1 MATSGDYNFNLSTY
15 KIITGA
21 MRLISAI
28 QSGET
33 PPAEEYD
40 DALDALNGMMM
51 HFQASG
57 IHVWSEI
64 EAILFLQP
72 LQRTY
77 SIGIGSTD
85 HACPANDWLQ
95 TYLTNTAL
103 AGASSITVAATSDPR
118 NTILA
123 NDWIGILLDQQ
134 GQTPPQIFWT
144 RASGP
149 PSGSVVSLTTPLPSQ
164 ASQGA
169 RVIDYT
175 HDLVRPLKVPAGR
188 RLIFAGNTGIPPRIE
203 TPMAIYSRI
212 DYGSIPNKDTLGEI
226 TAFFYDPQLGM
237 GLMNVWPNPINVS
250 TAMTFTAQRPLQ
262 DFVSQRDNADLPVE
276 WISCLRYNLAVEL
289 APEYDVPAE
298 RFGIIQAIAGA
309 KLATCSSWD
318 REPESIYFGV
328 GNYPDTRNT

>member
-1 MATSGDYNFNLSTY
+1 MATSGDYSWNPPSY

-40 DALDALNGMMM
+40 DALDALNGLMM

-77 SIGIGSTD
+77 AIGPGTTD

-95 TYLTNTAL
+95 TYLTTPAL
-103 AGASSITVAATSDPR
+103 AGATSIQVAATTDPR

-123 NDWIGILLDQQ
+123 GDWIGIVLDQQ
-134 GQTPPQIFWT
+134 GQTPPTLFWS
-144 RASGP
+144 RV
-149 PSGSVVSLTTPLPSQ
+149 GSVAGSTVNLVTPMPSQ
-164 ASQGA
+164 AASGA
-169 RVIDYT
+169 RVLDYT
-175 HDLVRPLKVPAGR
+175 TDLMRPLKVPAGR

-212 DYGSIPNKDTLGEI
+212 DYGAIPNKDSLGEI
-226 TAFFYDPQLGM
+226 TAFFYDPQLVR
-237 GLMNVWPNPINVS
+237 GLINVWPNPINVG

-262 DFVSQRDNADLPVE
+262 DFVSQSDTADLPQE
-276 WISCLRYNLAVEL
+276 WISCLRYQLAVEL

-298 RFGIIQAIAGA
+298 RFQMIQSIAAA
-309 KLATCSSWD
+309 KIASCMAWD

-328 GNYPDTRNT
+328 SNFPDQRNT